1 MDRMMK
7 LFAWLFNKRIRE
19 LENQIEGLLIEN
31 EQLREQLN
39 KMNSDLYKTTSTYL
53 EISKKLENK
62 MKSLSEL
69 REELAEQRAKTA
81 HYVELYLEATKEKKY

>member
-1 MDRMMK
+1 MMK